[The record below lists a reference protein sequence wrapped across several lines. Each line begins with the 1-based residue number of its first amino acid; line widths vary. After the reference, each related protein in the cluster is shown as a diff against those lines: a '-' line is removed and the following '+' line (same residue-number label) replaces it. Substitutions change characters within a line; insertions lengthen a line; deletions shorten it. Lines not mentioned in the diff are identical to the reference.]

1 MIQDGIFAQK
11 RKGKPIKVTLGDKIQ
26 TLKIRKSGTK
36 KDNKGNGS
44 DAFPSEEETITI
56 PAK

>member
-36 KDNKGNGS
+36 NDNKGNGS
-44 DAFPSEEETITI
+44 DAFQS
-56 PAK
+56 